1 MIDIPCFIDENTMQK
16 SCELINKCGSLEYII
31 QKYIIFKI
39 YKKYRDDYYLHK
51 IQFEDFTPGCFQAL
65 SGLQDIYMA
74 SFMRLLAENNNLSM
88 MKVVSP
94 LLSNPNN
101 TATFVHGTRWELNN
115 TPFVVAA
122 CYGNLEIIKFFVS
135 TLNNVTVDLLQKAID
150 QAELFDKDHVVQYLN
165 SILASKQ

>member
-1 MIDIPCFIDENTMQK
+1 MIDIPCFIDKNTMQK
-16 SCELINKCGSLEYII
+16 SCELINKYGSL
-31 QKYIIFKI
+31 KYII
-39 YKKYRDDYYLHK
+39 KKYRDDYCLHK

-65 SGLQDIYMA
+65 SALQDIYMD
-74 SFMRLLAENNNLSM
+74 SFMILLAERNNLSM

-101 TATFVHGTRWELNN
+101 TATVFPGTRWEWNN

-135 TLNNVTVDLLQKAID
+135 ILNNVTVDLLQKAID
-150 QAELFDKDHVVQYLN
+150 QAELFDEYHVVRYLN